1 MDSLYL
7 ALNNQNIVTLKIQ
20 AYFLIYARMNGIIMF
35 QKKGISVDINKTF
48 MTKTLSKSIM
58 ESTFLEKYFRKIQQI
73 ID

>member
-35 QKKGISVDINKTF
+35 QKKVYPWI
-48 MTKTLSKSIM
+48 
-58 ESTFLEKYFRKIQQI
+58 
-73 ID
+73 